1 MMTFLIVIGV
11 VAGVTVG
18 IQMLLYKTSSAS
30 R

>member
-1 MMTFLIVIGV
+1 MTTFLIVIGV
-11 VAGVTVG
+11 IAGVTVG